1 MLVGGKIDTSR
12 LRYSRSG
19 RCTIYRVLVDV
30 LAGAK
35 GRKVRLM
42 ASLFLFLLLKKKR
55 GNTNKLREH
64 FLLLKLRKQKRMKS
78 FNLLSSAKVLLSLAY
93 FKKKETIRSQS
104 PTWQK
109 MMCAWP
115 RPRKKKLNWT
125 RAKTSFL
132 IKLIFFLDKKKIN

>member
-104 PTWQK
+104 PT
-109 MMCAWP
+109 
-115 RPRKKKLNWT
+115 
-125 RAKTSFL
+125 
-132 IKLIFFLDKKKIN
+132 